1 MDCIS
6 VNFADPGATLE
17 GVPFVIGDIIIA
29 LASATVTL
37 TPSPVKCSKVA
48 VGGQEPCIS
57 ERAKRVS
64 GLL

>member
-1 MDCIS
+1 MRNPKLAHIL
-6 VNFADPGATLE
+6 V
-17 GVPFVIGDIIIA
+17 IIA

-48 VGGQEPCIS
+48 VGGREPCIS